1 MKIPLVLVPM
11 LRVGMQGAALR
22 ADIPKAKFVRQI
34 SVPQL
39 MDTPNLNLSSRESRD
54 LPELSE
60 RRTLVLPG
68 RLWLSMTFQNTVCR
82 I

>member
-1 MKIPLVLVPM
+1 MFSTPDEIILNLMAVM

-39 MDTPNLNLSSRESRD
+39 MDTPD
-54 LPELSE
+54 LYI
-60 RRTLVLPG
+60 VQ
-68 RLWLSMTFQNTVCR
+68 MFTFLLHQKTDRHSDIVF
-82 I
+82 

>member
-1 MKIPLVLVPM
+1 KLGDSLKIPLVLVPM

-39 MDTPNLNLSSRESRD
+39 MDAPKPNLPPIENIKKIRQVFLRCIK
-54 LPELSE
+54 L
-60 RRTLVLPG
+60 
-68 RLWLSMTFQNTVCR
+68 
-82 I
+82 

>member
-1 MKIPLVLVPM
+1 MDYAAGWAYPQVVGDSLKIPLVLVPM

-39 MDTPNLNLSSRESRD
+39 MGTPAGFD
-54 LPELSE
+54 IAG
-60 RRTLVLPG
+60 RT
-68 RLWLSMTFQNTVCR
+68 
-82 I
+82 